1 MFKHILL
8 PTDGSALS
16 EVAVQSG
23 IRFAKSINA
32 HVTGLHVISPFHLF
46 ARGPGMVSDTKE
58 QFEKNSVANAELYL
72 AAISRAAKEVGVPCD
87 CVTEKADHPYE
98 AIIAAAEK
106 RNCDLI
112 LMASHGRRGVKA
124 LLIGSE
130 THKVLTHTKIPV
142 LVFRGRG

>member
-46 ARGPGMVSDTKE
+46 ARGSGMVSDTKE

-72 AAISRAAKEVGVPCD
+72 AAISRAAKEAGVPCD
-87 CVTEKADHPYE
+87 CVTEKDDHPYE
-98 AIIAAAEK
+98 AH
-106 RNCDLI
+106 
-112 LMASHGRRGVKA
+112 SGRREEELRSHLDGFPRA
-124 LLIGSE
+124 A
-130 THKVLTHTKIPV
+130 
-142 LVFRGRG
+142 RR

>member
-32 HVTGLHVISPFHLF
+32 HVTGLHVISPFHFF
-46 ARGPGMVSDTKE
+46 ARGPEMVSDTKA
-58 QFEKNSVANAELYL
+58 QFEKDSVAHAQQYL
-72 AAISRAAKEVGVPCD
+72 AAISRV
-87 CVTEKADHPYE
+87 
-98 AIIAAAEK
+98 IAAAEK
-106 RNCDLI
+106 RSCDLI
-112 LMASHGRRGVKA
+112 LMASHGRRGVKG

-142 LVFRGRG
+142 LVFR